1 MRAYRM
7 GLEQVRRSRGGG
19 GGGVTASAG
28 EKREEKRERDRRDSL
43 ARSREKKKPP
53 KTSKKKSSDPAAA
66 AAHPPSETYGEA
78 DLSLAEARRAI
89 SRSLG
94 EAKQALKAGC
104 TGDALARTAEAL
116 ALARE
121 LRDARAERAVV
132 RLSARALRAAGDLRG
147 ALRELLRSA
156 DLSEALGEGSG
167 DADVAGAIADCYAD
181 LGDFERAG
189 EWYDR
194 CIAAIQAPPDEGG
207 ALAVS
212 SMWDC

>member
-7 GLEQVRRSRGGG
+7 GLEQVRRSRGGA
-19 GGGVTASAG
+19 GGVTAGAG

>member
-19 GGGVTASAG
+19 GGGGTASAG

>member
-19 GGGVTASAG
+19 GGGVMASAG